1 VASTGRR
8 KEHRG
13 AGLLYSRSTGLWKK
27 IIFYFKNQLEYRVT
41 KSEDFE
47 SGKIHLKIYK
57 HNILT

>member
-47 SGKIHLKIYK
+47 SGKIH
-57 HNILT
+57 